1 MKHIYAF
8 ETNEAYVRYE
18 GLINRLQNKLNDY
31 QQILQADYALND
43 LPKGV
48 VWTTEDLATEV
59 FSSLPIPAFTNED
72 LIYMCPDITV
82 WRNLLVHQ
90 LDNKELPSLHKFYES
105 FTEDHLMVI
114 LAHELTHHLDLFID
128 EFDDVREDSIWFE
141 EGMCFYLPRK
151 ILLSKKDLHEITEV
165 ETALVEAFQDQY
177 GGHSLDD
184 FGRDAYQ
191 GSLSSIMFDYWR
203 SYLAVKYLVEVRAN
217 HDVKKV
223 FEAYHQWDREG
234 RKVSLT
240 NYFQVSSLFSK

>member
-8 ETNEAYVRYE
+8 ETKEEYAKYE
-18 GLINRLQNKLNDY
+18 GLIHRFQNKLKDY
-31 QQILQADYALND
+31 QQMLEENYDLTD

-48 VWTTEDLATEV
+48 VWTTEELATEV

-82 WRNLLVHQ
+82 WRNLLKYQ
-90 LDNKELPSLHKFYES
+90 LDDKELPSLHKFYES
-105 FTEDHLMVI
+105 FSEDHLMVI
-114 LAHELTHHLDLFID
+114 LAHELTHHLDLFMD
-128 EFDDVREDSIWFE
+128 EFDEERMDSIWFE

-151 ILLSKKDLHEITEV
+151 ILLKEKDFQEITEV

-177 GGHSLDD
+177 GSHSLDD

-217 HDVKKV
+217 HEVKKV
-223 FEAYHQWDREG
+223 FDEYHQWDREG